1 MSQIMRRGAIIV
13 ILIFALCTDIWAQA
27 TAAIY
32 RDSAWRRSIDT
43 TIQLREV
50 LNFVFKNPKDGQE
63 YANDII
69 NIRIVLPYVRIA
81 RHIYADVLDQKQSD
95 TKRQYR
101 HYRKDMEKEMR
112 EKFEKEVKD
121 LTISQG
127 KVLFKLLG
135 RETGQNS
142 YHIIKECKNGFSAW
156 TYQIVAK
163 HYTYD
168 LKQDYN
174 PHREWILELA
184 IRYLGAEYDPK

>member
-1 MSQIMRRGAIIV
+1 MIRLSVIGIMV
-13 ILIFALCTDIWAQA
+13 FALHTCVSAQIIA
-27 TAAIY
+27 NA
-32 RDSAWRRSIDT
+32 RKDSARRSAIDT
-43 TIQLREV
+43 TIVLHEV
-50 LNFVFKNPKDGQE
+50 SNFVFKDPKDGQE
-63 YANDII
+63 YARDIN
-69 NIRIVLPYVRIA
+69 NIRVVLPYVRIA
-81 RHIYADVLDQKQSD
+81 KHLYADVKDRKQSD

-101 HYRKDMEKEMR
+101 RYRKDLEKEMR

-142 YHIIKECKNGFSAW
+142 YQIIKECKNGFTAW

-168 LKQDYN
+168 LKQDYD
-174 PHREWILELA
+174 PHREWILEMA
-184 IRYLGAEYDPK
+184 IKYLGPEYNPDL